1 MAAGASFSPNLRGE
15 PKDLL
20 ALRHPRTTLRFVREW
35 MGPMLRVA
43 LVHRKAGVNYELQ
56 RYPGAIDLLHTGEPE
71 FTAIQEERLG
81 WDRIADG
88 EVRARRLPGSHLT
101 LHEPPYVQSLADA
114 IRTILR

>member
-1 MAAGASFSPNLRGE
+1 
-15 PKDLL
+15 
-20 ALRHPRTTLRFVREW
+20 

-56 RYPGAIDLLHTGEPE
+56 RYPGAIDLLHTGDPE